1 MQITGVQ
8 DVTDLRSHRAPVHG
22 LNDFGIGERKQ
33 QVLHIGGTFAA
44 ARHMNDQRMHGLHLP
59 QKGALEKRS
68 DCQAGLRVDA
78 PGGGEW
84 RGGPCKQ
91 KGPGAVLR
99 GLS

>member
-1 MQITGVQ
+1 MRQKAADFSGGEAERVAWLVQITGVQ

-68 DCQAGLRVDA
+68 GH
-78 PGGGEW
+78 
-84 RGGPCKQ
+84 
-91 KGPGAVLR
+91 
-99 GLS
+99 